1 MATWKAYVLFAVLQ
15 LLIGT
20 RSGQRR
26 YELEA
31 TTGTS
36 PDQLYGN
43 EEMSEDHEI
52 KVGNKIEPIIF
63 EPQRKIKLS
72 RSTYKVT
79 SYVDFKPYK
88 QAFKQFGQYIR
99 KFLADLRDPH
109 YVNTLYKV
117 GTYKGHTS
125 VRRKEDETNTY
136 FTDGICRQL
145 TYHCRIQNQ
154 FIQLRNEA
162 DKVHQ
167 IYLETYRKFLRAI
180 DHMEF
185 HPTLDR
191 SKTQTTT
198 RDRRQSHGKG
208 QTKTTSQYTSL
219 REGLTE
225 EDVLM
230 LKQADELIKTKF
242 LNQTTKPKRVK
253 RFGLAGWI
261 MGWGLGYF
269 TSLRTIKDNIR
280 TLQKQNLL
288 QQNQIIELAHYL
300 NITYAHVSTNR
311 YAINNLQVQLVQINQ
326 SLMTTMKA
334 VQFLRYTVAVI
345 TDVRIIL
352 SKLTLGVMGLQQNV
366 KAIYEYLR
374 VLSSKQVNPLL
385 IPPDALRE
393 VLAHIK
399 DDMKRNPRLQLPE
412 DPNVNI
418 WNYYSIMKIT
428 PVVMDD
434 FLLIILTIPLTDQSL
449 EMNLYRVYNLPALH
463 PELKVEFTYE
473 LEGEYLA
480 ITKNKLYAALP
491 TAREIRICKGTGG
504 YLCLMNQALYPID
517 RLEWCVFALFM
528 DDKEKKREYCS
539 INTHKRD
546 ANKAQSLE
554 GYLWAITAF
563 KPEKMQ
569 IRCLTD
575 THVIDIKPP
584 LTIIYVGNGCEAYSN
599 NLFIPAKSE
608 LTSTDSS
615 MVRHN
620 YFQQFNEQYQNITR
634 YSLIEDL
641 GIVQLTPKEIAKI
654 PDRLTALPKLQ
665 FKELK
670 RRLVEIKQPLN
681 IHSNISFILIIIGG
695 LILCP
700 VIIYVLW
707 RIHRVR
713 SNMKGVKPIVKMFN
727 DKKDNLF
734 NIGDIVSNRLQA
746 LETKF
751 TSLFGLEA
759 LEASPRTDL
768 ALPSTSDWPVPPPR
782 RESIPMLDIHITP
795 EDIQETVKDLEK
807 RSTKFR
813 RYQKYLQKQASEEQ
827 D

>member
-1 MATWKAYVLFAVLQ
+1 M
-15 LLIGT
+15 
-20 RSGQRR
+20 
-26 YELEA
+26 
-31 TTGTS
+31 
-36 PDQLYGN
+36 
-43 EEMSEDHEI
+43 
-52 KVGNKIEPIIF
+52 
-63 EPQRKIKLS
+63 
-72 RSTYKVT
+72 
-79 SYVDFKPYK
+79 
-88 QAFKQFGQYIR
+88 R
-99 KFLADLRDPH
+99 KFLADLRDPR
-109 YVNTLYKV
+109 YVDTLYKV
-117 GTYKGHTS
+117 GTNERDPS
-125 VRRKEDETNTY
+125 NQRKEEKPNTF
-136 FTDGICRQL
+136 FTDDTCTQL
-145 TYHCRIQNQ
+145 TYQCRIQNQ
-154 FIQLRNEA
+154 FIQLKNEA
-162 DKVHQ
+162 NKVNQ
-167 IYLETYRKFLRAI
+167 IYQETYRKFLRAI

-185 HPTLDR
+185 HPTLGR
-191 SKTQTTT
+191 TKTESTI
-198 RDRRQSHGKG
+198 RLRRQPNGKD
-208 QTKTTSQYTSL
+208 QTEPTSRYMNQ
-219 REGLTE
+219 RGGLTK
-225 EDVLM
+225 EDILM

-242 LNQTTKPKRVK
+242 LNQTTTNRRNK

-269 TSLRTIKDNIR
+269 TSFRTIKDNIR
-280 TLQKQNLL
+280 TLQMQNKL
-288 QQNQIIELAHYL
+288 QQNQIIELSHYL
-300 NITYAHVSTNR
+300 NITYALVSTNR
-311 YAINNLQVQLVQINQ
+311 YAINNLQVQLAQVNQ
-326 SLMTTMKA
+326 SLMVTMKA
-334 VQFLRYTVAVI
+334 VQFLRYTVMVI

-352 SKLTLGVMGLQQNV
+352 SKLTLGVMGPQQNV

-385 IPPDALRE
+385 IPPDALRG

-418 WNYYSIMKIT
+418 WNYYPIMKIT
-428 PVVMDD
+428 PIVMDD

-449 EMNLYRVYNLPALH
+449 EMNLYKVYNLPALH

-517 RLEWCVFALFM
+517 RLEWCVYALFT

-539 INTHKRD
+539 FNTHKRD

-584 LTIIYVGNGCEAYSN
+584 LTIIYMGNGCEAYSN

-615 MVRHN
+615 LVRHN

-681 IHSNISFILIIIGG
+681 IHSNISFILIMIGG

-700 VIIYVLW
+700 VLAYVLW
-707 RIHRVR
+707 RIYRVC
-713 SNMKGVKPIVKMFN
+713 SNMRGVKPIVKIFN

-734 NIGDIVSNRLQA
+734 NISDIVSNRLQ
-746 LETKF
+746 T
-751 TSLFGLEA
+751 LEA
-759 LEASPRTDL
+759 RFSLLLGLVTPDASPRTDL
-768 ALPSTSDWPVPPPR
+768 ALPSTSDWPTSPPR

-807 RSTKFR
+807 QSTKFR

>member
-1 MATWKAYVLFAVLQ
+1 MAIWKAYVLFAT
-15 LLIGT
+15 LLLLTGKGN
-20 RSGQRR
+20 GQRG
-26 YELEA
+26 YELEV
-31 TTGTS
+31 TTRTN

-43 EEMSEDHEI
+43 EEMSEEHDI

-99 KFLADLRDPH
+99 KFLADLHDPR
-109 YVNTLYKV
+109 YVDTLYKV
-117 GTYKGHTS
+117 GTNKGYS
-125 VRRKEDETNTY
+125 SNRREENKTNIF
-136 FTDGICRQL
+136 FTDGICTQA
-145 TYHCRIQNQ
+145 TYQCRIQNQ

-162 DKVHQ
+162 NKVHQ
-167 IYLETYRKFLRAI
+167 IYLEAYRKFLRAI

-185 HPTLDR
+185 HPTLGR
-191 SKTQTTT
+191 SKTESSTMNRKQPLGKSQTE
-198 RDRRQSHGKG
+198 
-208 QTKTTSQYTSL
+208 TTSQYTSQ
-219 REGLTE
+219 RGGLTE
-225 EDVLM
+225 EDISM

-242 LNQTTKPKRVK
+242 LNQTTEHKRIK

-280 TLQKQNLL
+280 TLQKHNQL

-311 YAINNLQVQLVQINQ
+311 YAINNLQVQLAQVNQ
-326 SLMTTMKA
+326 TLNNPMKA
-334 VQFLRYTVAVI
+334 VQFLRYMVVVI

-418 WNYYSIMKIT
+418 WNYYPIMKIT

-449 EMNLYRVYNLPALH
+449 EMNLYKVYNLPALH

-517 RLEWCVFALFM
+517 RLEWCVYALFM
-528 DDKEKKREYCS
+528 DDKE
-539 INTHKRD
+539 
-546 ANKAQSLE
+546 
-554 GYLWAITAF
+554 
-563 KPEKMQ
+563 
-569 IRCLTD
+569 
-575 THVIDIKPP
+575 
-584 LTIIYVGNGCEAYSN
+584 
-599 NLFIPAKSE
+599 
-608 LTSTDSS
+608 
-615 MVRHN
+615 
-620 YFQQFNEQYQNITR
+620 
-634 YSLIEDL
+634 
-641 GIVQLTPKEIAKI
+641 
-654 PDRLTALPKLQ
+654 
-665 FKELK
+665 
-670 RRLVEIKQPLN
+670 
-681 IHSNISFILIIIGG
+681 
-695 LILCP
+695 
-700 VIIYVLW
+700 
-707 RIHRVR
+707 
-713 SNMKGVKPIVKMFN
+713 
-727 DKKDNLF
+727 
-734 NIGDIVSNRLQA
+734 
-746 LETKF
+746 
-751 TSLFGLEA
+751 
-759 LEASPRTDL
+759 
-768 ALPSTSDWPVPPPR
+768 
-782 RESIPMLDIHITP
+782 
-795 EDIQETVKDLEK
+795 
-807 RSTKFR
+807 
-813 RYQKYLQKQASEEQ
+813 
-827 D
+827 

>member
-1 MATWKAYVLFAVLQ
+1 MAIWKAYILFAT
-15 LLIGT
+15 LLLLTGMGN
-20 RSGQRR
+20 GQRG
-26 YELEA
+26 YELEV
-31 TTGTS
+31 TTRTN

-43 EEMSEDHEI
+43 EEMSEEHDI

-72 RSTYKVT
+72 WSTYKVT

-99 KFLADLRDPH
+99 KFLADLHDPR
-109 YVNTLYKV
+109 YVDTLYKV
-117 GTYKGHTS
+117 GTNKGYS
-125 VRRKEDETNTY
+125 SNRREENKTNIF
-136 FTDGICRQL
+136 FTDGICTQS
-145 TYHCRIQNQ
+145 TYQCRIQNQ

-162 DKVHQ
+162 NKVHQ

-185 HPTLDR
+185 HPTLGQ
-191 SKTQTTT
+191 SKTESSTSN
-198 RDRRQSHGKG
+198 RRQPLGKN
-208 QTKTTSQYTSL
+208 QTETTSQYTSQ
-219 REGLTE
+219 RGGLTE
-225 EDVLM
+225 EDILM

-242 LNQTTKPKRVK
+242 LNQTTKHKRIK

-261 MGWGLGYF
+261 MGWELGYF

-280 TLQKQNLL
+280 TLQKQNQL
-288 QQNQIIELAHYL
+288 QQSQIIELAHYL

-311 YAINNLQVQLVQINQ
+311 YAINNLQVQLAQVNQ
-326 SLMTTMKA
+326 TLMNTMKA
-334 VQFLRYTVAVI
+334 VQFLRYTVVVI

-418 WNYYSIMKIT
+418 WNYYPIMKIT

-449 EMNLYRVYNLPALH
+449 EMNLYKVYNLPALH
-463 PELKVEFTYE
+463 PKLKVEFTYE
-473 LEGEYLA
+473 LEVEYLA

-517 RLEWCVFALFM
+517 RLEWCVYALFT
-528 DDKEKKREYCS
+528 DNKEKKREYCS

-546 ANKAQSLE
+546 ANKVQSLE

-563 KPEKMQ
+563 KSEKMQ
-569 IRCLTD
+569 IRCLTN

-681 IHSNISFILIIIGG
+681 IHSNISFILIIVGG

-700 VIIYVLW
+700 VIAYVLW
-707 RIHRVR
+707 RIYRVC
-713 SNMKGVKPIVKMFN
+713 SNMKGVKPIVKIFN

-734 NIGDIVSNRLQA
+734 NIGDIVSNRLQT

-751 TSLFGLEA
+751 SSLLGFVTPD
-759 LEASPRTDL
+759 ASPKTDL
-768 ALPSTSDWPVPPPR
+768 TLPSTSDWPTSSPR
-782 RESIPMLDIHITP
+782 CESIPMLDLHITP

-807 RSTKFR
+807 
-813 RYQKYLQKQASEEQ
+813 
-827 D
+827 